1 MMFLS
6 PDDAT
11 QFLAARLAAAP
22 QEPRTPRFSTPVP
35 DRGGGSVP
43 ASVEFLR
50 KRLH

>member
-22 QEPRTPRFSTPVP
+22 RIPRFRTPVP
-35 DRGGGSVP
+35 YRGGGSVP